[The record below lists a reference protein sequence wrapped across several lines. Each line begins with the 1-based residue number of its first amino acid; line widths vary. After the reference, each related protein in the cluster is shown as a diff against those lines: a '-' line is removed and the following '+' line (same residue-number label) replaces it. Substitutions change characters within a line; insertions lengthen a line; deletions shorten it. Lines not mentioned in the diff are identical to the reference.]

1 MEAITTATAAPVAA
15 TLGDDPLDPVA
26 ARAAFFF
33 DLELAELRATI
44 PQADAAEGVTVY

>member
-1 MEAITTATAAPVAA
+1 MEAPFAPDAANATDA
-15 TLGDDPLDPVA
+15 DELDPVA

-44 PQADAAEGVTVY
+44 PQAEPGEIKQVY

>member
-1 MEAITTATAAPVAA
+1 MEANPTPTADTTTEEEM
-15 TLGDDPLDPVA
+15 DPVA

-44 PQADAAEGVTVY
+44 PQAEASEGKLIY

>member
-1 MEAITTATAAPVAA
+1 MDAFIAPDANAAPAPA
-15 TLGDDPLDPVA
+15 EELDPVA

-44 PQADAAEGVTVY
+44 PQAEAPEGKQVY